1 MVARAEQ
8 TLGVITIHPL
18 SHSHVSDQI
27 NTCVLVPE
35 CNVTLFYRGVCI
47 LLAMRKHLA
56 KVQRQ
61 LQPIT
66 GLQSACNLE
75 VHKSTISY

>member
-8 TLGVITIHPL
+8 TLGAITIHPL
-18 SHSHVSDQI
+18 SHSHASDQI
-27 NTCVLVPE
+27 NTCVFVPEE

-56 KVQRQ
+56 KVYTTATSTNQR
-61 LQPIT
+61 
-66 GLQSACNLE
+66 AA
-75 VHKSTISY
+75 ISM